1 MAPTWRPRGP
11 PCGGGSPTR
20 VSTECT
26 ATLSGP
32 SGAKGGKFTCTI
44 SAEWQSSNDQGGV
57 SITYGTAGQ
66 TDPAT
71 DAAVGFTGEPQA
83 RTYAL
88 TDRDAKGG
96 VTVVVPFSP
105 SPGAT
110 SYAEWASLNG
120 TLDSTMPALAGYAIG
135 TVALP

>member
-1 MAPTWRPRGP
+1 MTNHTMLVPLCMALCA
-11 PCGGGSPTR
+11 CGGTSTR
-20 VSTECT
+20 MSTACT

-32 SGAKGGKFTCTI
+32 SGAKGGKLTCII

-66 TDPAT
+66 TDPAI
-71 DAAVGFTGEPQA
+71 DAAIGFTGEPQA

-88 TDRDAKGG
+88 ADRDAKGG

-110 SYAEWASLNG
+110 SYAEWAALNG
-120 TLDSTMPALAGYAIG
+120 QGSYSLALSS
-135 TVALP
+135 V